1 MNKLLAAVHLD
12 DPASLKRFIV
22 LVLSTIGL
30 GIINPVLEAKGLPVL
45 TDTHILAIA
54 GVILTWLAQS
64 GANSI
69 AQKKT
74 DAVTA
79 GAAAAAT
86 VDSVAKANAALALPA
101 PAPTPKVAP

>member
-1 MNKLLAAVHLD
+1 VNKLLAAVHLD

-30 GIINPVLEAKGLPVL
+30 GIINPVLESKGLPVL

-64 GANSI
+64 GANSV
-69 AQKKT
+69 AQKKA
-74 DAVTA
+74 DSVTA
-79 GAAAAAT
+79 GASAAAAVTT
-86 VDSVAKANAALALPA
+86 VAQADAALALP
-101 PAPTPKVAP
+101 PKVTP